1 VEVDDVVVARLQEE
15 GLGIEADR
23 VEAAKKSRTLSI
35 PCLVRTG
42 DGGRDGPLDLLGQG
56 GGDAVAV
63 IGGVRGEESLD
74 GGELG
79 SRTPQISR

>member
-1 VEVDDVVVARLQEE
+1 
-15 GLGIEADR
+15 
-23 VEAAKKSRTLSI
+23 LSI